1 MEVNKLTDL
10 AVQKSRAGEK
20 DYAMSDGAGLYLW
33 VTTAGGKLWRWGYVF
48 YGKNKTMSYG
58 NHL

>member
-10 AVQKSRAGEK
+10 AVQKSRAEEK

-48 YGKNKTMSYG
+48 GIQTPIW
-58 NHL
+58 